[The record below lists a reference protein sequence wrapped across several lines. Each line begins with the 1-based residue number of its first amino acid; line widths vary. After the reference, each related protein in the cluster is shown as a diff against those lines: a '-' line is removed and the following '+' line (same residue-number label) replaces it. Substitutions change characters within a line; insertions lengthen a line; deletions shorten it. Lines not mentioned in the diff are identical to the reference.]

1 MKSIYTYFSSF
12 LVFLLLSA
20 GSHAQDTLRT
30 YGPRFGIDLARFIY
44 YFSDPAETGA
54 SFSAD
59 LEVVDNFYMVA
70 EAGFSALS
78 DSVSNAGYSSS
89 GSFARI
95 GLDYNILPVPDRSV
109 HHSITA
115 GFRYGISRFEHSAHN
130 VVLPSSYWG
139 DYTINNYEN
148 QLTGHWFELVGG
160 ITAEIFPN
168 FFMGW
173 SVRYRIL
180 LNPGLDPQVAPLLIP
195 GYGKGTQ
202 ERGLGFTYSV
212 YYRIPLWKK

>member
-12 LVFLLLSA
+12 LAVFLTA
-20 GSHAQDTLRT
+20 TGAYAQDTLRT
-30 YGPRFGIDLARFIY
+30 YGPRFGIDLSRFIY

-59 LEVVDNFYMVA
+59 LELVDDFYMVA

-78 DSVSNAGYSSS
+78 DSVSGAGYSSS
-89 GSFARI
+89 GTFARI
-95 GLDYNILPVPDRSV
+95 GLDYNILPVTDRSV

-115 GFRYGISRFEHSAHN
+115 GIRYGISWFGHSAHH
-130 VVLPSSYWG
+130 VVLPSAYWG

-148 QLTGHWFELVGG
+148 HLTGHWLEVVGG
-160 ITAEIFPN
+160 INVEILPN
-168 FFMGW
+168 FFLGW
-173 SVRYRIL
+173 SVRYKIL

-195 GYGKGTQ
+195 GYGRGT
-202 ERGLGFTYSV
+202 EDRGLGFTYSV
-212 YYRIPLWKK
+212 YYRIPLWKN